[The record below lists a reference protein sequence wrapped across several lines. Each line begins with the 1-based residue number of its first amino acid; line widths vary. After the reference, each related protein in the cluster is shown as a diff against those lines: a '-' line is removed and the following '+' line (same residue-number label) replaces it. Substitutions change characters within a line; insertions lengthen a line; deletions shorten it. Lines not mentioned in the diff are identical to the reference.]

1 MAALTVRMIEA
12 IRPRDKP
19 FKVTIDRGLQL
30 RVAPDGRRTLL
41 VRYTVKGYPDERQY
55 SLPREYGDGP
65 GQIKLAD
72 AKAEAARIRALARD
86 GIDWPEQQAQELQK
100 AGEQRQLARGAGTHL
115 RRSAPGVRR
124 TQTPQQ
130 RRPATQG
137 PHQGRLP
144 GDGHRWVASVAD
156 GQRFADGELV
166 ALANLRLSDITP
178 DAIRRTFERC
188 ARRSTRRA
196 TYAMQV
202 LRAVLRWHGVVIADN
217 PLGKDT
223 AGRDRIVL
231 APAKGDPSP
240 IPPERLGAWWNAARE
255 AGSRVA
261 GDYYRFQL
269 LTGCRGVEI
278 HGHKN
283 LGYPPLRVADVDLQ
297 GARVTL
303 RDTKNRSDH
312 RILLS
317 RQALAIARAHCEGR
331 APEEPLF
338 PIIDARKTLKAI
350 GSFASVAARAGRNR
364 RWQLAKVA
372 ESERYSLHGL
382 MICTPLALK
391 SATLRVTTVM
401 PWTRAVAAIIES
413 RSLRRSGTCN
423 RAHCCAT
430 EVSMGRTRPAKAGGA
445 CPSSQARMM
454 APCFG
459 SRRSICRTPISSSS
473 TVMTETY
480 RLPAGTPVAQ
490 TVTAGCALPD
500 LALRSSETTF
510 VSSRYVT
517 TSPRPRS
524 ACGPGAE

>member
-12 IRPRDKP
+12 IKPHDKP

-41 VRYTVKGYPDERQY
+41 VRYTVKGCPEERQY

-86 GIDWPEQQAQELQK
+86 GIDWPEQQALELK
-100 AGEQRQLARGAGTHL
+100 EAGEQRQLATKKQELTFAEALQEYAERKRRGKDGLPLKA
-115 RRSAPGVRR
+115 R
-124 TQTPQQ
+124 TKADYLGMVTS
-130 RRPATQG
+130 
-137 PHQGRLP
+137 GRI
-144 GDGHRWVASVAD
+144 GRD

-166 ALANLRLSDITP
+166 ALVNLRLSDITP
-178 DAIRRTFERC
+178 DAIRRTYERC
-188 ARRSTRRA
+188 ARRSMRRA
-196 TYAMQV
+196 SYAMQV

-231 APAKGDPSP
+231 APPKGDPSP
-240 IPPERLGAWWNAARE
+240 IPPERLGAWWNAA
-255 AGSRVA
+255 AKASSRVA

-278 HGHKN
+278 HGHKK

-317 RQALAIARAHCEGR
+317 RQALEIARVHCVGR

-338 PIIDARKTLKAI
+338 PILDARKTLKAI
-350 GSFASVAARAGRNR
+350 NAIAGTSVQGHGLRATFASVAEGLVSAAVLRRMMNHAAAADVTLGHYVAKSDAQLRAG
-364 RWQLAKVA
+364 WQAVADWIEAEAQRCAAHSKLPPGSVASVAAPRPKLRDTADAAGYRDGWSHHVA
-372 ESERYSLHGL
+372 EF
-382 MICTPLALK
+382 A
-391 SATLRVTTVM
+391 
-401 PWTRAVAAIIES
+401 
-413 RSLRRSGTCN
+413 
-423 RAHCCAT
+423 
-430 EVSMGRTRPAKAGGA
+430 
-445 CPSSQARMM
+445 
-454 APCFG
+454 
-459 SRRSICRTPISSSS
+459 S
-473 TVMTETY
+473 T
-480 RLPAGTPVAQ
+480 
-490 TVTAGCALPD
+490 
-500 LALRSSETTF
+500 
-510 VSSRYVT
+510 
-517 TSPRPRS
+517 
-524 ACGPGAE
+524 